1 MHTTMDVPE
10 LWSAAWQRSDP
21 GPVDLDLRRVVN
33 RDRLRLTLTVAS
45 EVVVVAALLG
55 YALRLMMRSPTI
67 ESALVFGAFVFFS
80 LLAIAFNVWN
90 RSGLWRACA
99 ETTAAYVALSIDRC
113 CARLLA
119 ARFAVALAL
128 LESVFIL
135 GWHFVTGWMIGDAL
149 SDKLRDSFLILLVVN
164 LAVMVGM
171 KLYTQKTRRELERLR
186 RISAQLGGARA

>member
-1 MHTTMDVPE
+1 MHTTMEAPE

-21 GPVDLDLRRVVN
+21 GPVDLDLKRLVD
-33 RDRLRLTLTVAS
+33 RDRLRLTLTVAF

-55 YALRLMMRSPTI
+55 YALLLMLRSPTL
-67 ESALVFGAFVFFS
+67 ESALFFGS
-80 LLAIAFNVWN
+80 LVLFCALSIAFNVWN
-90 RSGLWRACA
+90 RNGLWRACTQ
-99 ETTAAYVALSIDRC
+99 TTAAYVALSIDRC

-119 ARFAVALAL
+119 ARFGVALTL
-128 LESVFIL
+128 LESVFVL

-186 RISAQLGGARA
+186 HIRTQLGGAGA